1 MSELPPQPVR
11 LHLYAGPAV
20 ALPVPQALVDAL
32 REVTIETGSGDTQSG
47 FELVFDVP
55 KKSPLSTLFL
65 LTGGVSIPL
74 FRIVLA
80 VTIGGTTQVLADGVM
95 TEHEFA
101 TDGASSTLHVKG
113 KDLTAVMD
121 IFELDGIPYPAMP
134 AAVRVLAILAKYAA
148 LGVAPLVIPALIEEP
163 PIPTEKIPRHQGSD
177 YAYVKKLAHEAG
189 YVFYIDPGPLPGMS
203 KAYWGPEVRL
213 GIPQPALNAGLDG
226 PHDNVTSLTFSLNK
240 EAKEL
245 PVVTVHEPWSK
256 AAIPLPI
263 PDINPLR
270 PMLGVVPP
278 LPPKITMLPETA
290 KLSAPAAI
298 MKGIAYAGQHDD
310 MVTGTGTL
318 DVTRYGRVLTS
329 RGLVG
334 VRGAGE
340 AFNGLYYVSRVTH
353 KIARGSYTQSF
364 TLARNALL
372 STVPEVPV

>member
-1 MSELPPQPVR
+1 MTELPPQPVR
-11 LHLYAGPAV
+11 LHLYAGPAIAV
-20 ALPVPQALVDAL
+20 PAPQALVDAL
-32 REVTIETGSGDTQSG
+32 REVTIESGSGDTQSG

-80 VTIGGTTQVLADGVM
+80 VTIGGTTEVLADGVM
-95 TEHEFA
+95 TDHEFK
-101 TDGASSTLHVKG
+101 TDGTTATLHVKG

-134 AAVRVLAILAKYAA
+134 VAVRALAVLAKYAA
-148 LGVAPLVIPALIEEP
+148 LGVAPLVIPALVEDP

-177 YAYVKKLAHEAG
+177 YAYLKNLAHEAG
-189 YVFYIDPGPLPGMS
+189 YVFYIDPGPVPGAS
-203 KAYWGPEVRL
+203 KAYWGPEVRI
-213 GIPQPALNAGLDG
+213 GIPQRALDGGLDG
-226 PHDNVTSLTFSLNK
+226 PHDNVTGLNFTVDK

-256 AAIPLPI
+256 APIPIPI

-278 LPPKITMLPETA
+278 LPPKLTFLAGTA

-310 MVTGTGTL
+310 MVTGTGQL
-318 DVTRYGRVLTS
+318 DVARYGRVLRS

>member
-1 MSELPPQPVR
+1 MAELPPQPVR
-11 LHLYAGPAV
+11 LHLYAGPAI
-20 ALPVPQALVDAL
+20 ALPAPQGLVEAL
-32 REVTIETGSGDTQSG
+32 REVTIENGSGDTQSG

-74 FRIVLA
+74 LRIVLA
-80 VTIGGTTQVLADGVM
+80 VSIGGTTEVLADGVM
-95 TEHEFA
+95 TDHEFK
-101 TDGASSTLHVKG
+101 TGGPTSTLHIKG

-134 AAVRVLAILAKYAA
+134 SAVRALAILAKYAA
-148 LGVAPLVIPALIEEP
+148 LGVAPLVIPALIEDP

-177 YAYVKKLAHEAG
+177 YAYLKRLAHEAG
-189 YVFYIDPGPLPGMS
+189 YVFYIEPGPLPGIS
-203 KAYWGPEVRL
+203 KAYWGPEIRL
-213 GIPQPALNAGLDG
+213 GIPQRALDGGLDG
-226 PHDNVTSLTFSLNK
+226 PHDNVSSLSFSLNK
-240 EAKEL
+240 ETKEL
-245 PVVTVHEPWSK
+245 PIVTVHEPWSK
-256 AAIPLPI
+256 TPIPIPI

-278 LPPKITMLPETA
+278 LPPKLTFLPGTA
-290 KLSAPAAI
+290 KMSVPAAI

-310 MVTGTGTL
+310 MVTGTGQL
-318 DVTRYGRVLTS
+318 DVARYGRVLKS

-334 VRGAGE
+334 VRGAGD